1 MENLIKAKVVGLTS
15 ENLHPNDVAKGI
27 KQVVI
32 VETQETLKADTGELS
47 STVFKRLK
55 SEVIIPKTAVGTV
68 QLFSVKIVNFEGE
81 LYYRILSVAKA

>member
-68 QLFSVKIVNFEGE
+68 QLFAVKIVNFEGE